1 MDVFSAIITL
11 SLIIS
16 SVVILIARIF
26 TERIDFLFVFSWAVA
41 VVISLL
47 WVIGEG
53 GTFGIIA
60 KYDVYALSIIVFLS
74 VLGYAL
80 YSSIVQFSGFHIEDS
95 CVERGCLVF
104 MLPFLIGAMFGG
116 LDNESSNGGYK
127 RNLYDYKTYEERYCV
142 VYHLCYEKPANRTSE
157 IVEFAKKL
165 RNEDYRLKAYYRC
178 MFLIDRNSTED
189 GYKKFSNALGLN
201 NSGIIVLYENRV
213 WQVVFYFV
221 ILISLMIII
230 FMLILTKL
238 KDKNSNLLRERNLL
252 QCRLEVIEMR
262 NNQDTKKNVTSLH
275 GNKKD

>member
-1 MDVFSAIITL
+1 MEVFSAIITL

-16 SVVILIARIF
+16 CVVILIARLF
-26 TERIDFLFVFSWAVA
+26 TERIDFLFVFSWTVA

-47 WVIGEG
+47 WVIGDG

-74 VLGYAL
+74 VLCYAL
-80 YSSIVQFSGFHIEDS
+80 YSSIVQFSSFHIEDS
-95 CVERGCLVF
+95 CLERGCIVF
-104 MLPFLIGAMFGG
+104 VLPFLIGTLFGG
-116 LDNESSNGGYK
+116 LDNENGGYK
-127 RNLYDYKTYEERYCV
+127 RNLYDYETYEERYCV
-142 VYHLCYEKPANRTSE
+142 VYHLCYEKPANRISE

-221 ILISLMIII
+221 ILISLIIII
-230 FMLILTKL
+230 FMLLLTKL

-252 QCRLEVIEMR
+252 QCRLDVIERR
-262 NNQDTKKNVTSLH
+262 NNQDTKTNVTSLYS
-275 GNKKD
+275 KKIE